1 MMAAYQQRAVS
12 HTGNRPVSDQPGLF
26 TLIRQRSDSLPE
38 ARHLRHIRR
47 ELDLDSDLDRC
58 SGDENAFL
66 RTDEAKQWKADRGP
80 HRNRQHRSP
89 PEAQGTQGTGLL
101 PARGEVV
108 VISTEPMGSPTP
120 VRDVG
125 SSQPTALTHIPWT
138 NWSCWDYKHALEITG
153 ENLEDLLAYDD
164 LFLDYFNAFLALP
177 VFPQAL
183 YYNRL
188 TGAFEELPGSRPGS
202 REDSLPYGVTD
213 EERDAMLQ
221 WARKERLP
229 LFLSTQLFREFKL
242 CKLLLRPLDD
252 RYSASRGSSHNIRGY
267 SRQSESYISSLSNS
281 ADNSANDVDDE
292 DFNYEGHYNAT
303 QLFKYQRPGSR
314 AISVPAPLHLGEV
327 YHDEEERGST
337 TTHTHTTSKT
347 ASYKYRAK
355 RDREED
361 PDLRLELHDPP
372 PYPRESTVTFDPE
385 TADPESKSLH
395 SHSRRSSRLARR
407 QRQANA
413 PQSDA
418 EAAFLRHAR
427 VLSAPINYD
436 DYMRH
441 PYRDFDMMFGEDE
454 PEPDGNV
461 YVAFDDEG
469 ASEAQTET
477 DVKNLEGRLKMT
489 FQQLKEHTLGQF
501 QGMEDFKVFLSGTA
515 GKQLVN
521 FWLDCE
527 YFKDSMEK
535 FDAVAIVEERNRLF
549 RDIQDKFK
557 IHLTKDAKEQISK
570 AASNANLSHS
580 IFIRTQYDV
589 LRRLRA
595 YWVSRYL
602 HHMEREKRISES
614 APLSNRWIVGDAS
627 LKDTYSFFPSI
638 NLVSSMPVRPD
649 DVLTYTRTK
658 NWESVSKGGRRLDDR
673 VTSAKYRAAP
683 VPAAYSG
690 ILGFATMPKPRPL
703 RAIKERFVVALA
715 ADKMAGGPFERFLEE
730 QPDMSLLSKL
740 LFWQDVT
747 EYLAAEDRSAD
758 RMLRMCN
765 AWSIFNRYIAD
776 DSDFNILMSVS
787 DRNTIHNALMA
798 ANDHVDSVV
807 FHTAKQ
813 HAVEHLEEA
822 WIRFL
827 KEDLKIFLDS
837 RTQPEG
843 LSPPGTAAIEIVL
856 TNNEVIITRPRP
868 WQKTF
873 GTTESQRR
881 CKGGLSLEDMD
892 EDQRAIVRAQRR
904 EARKEMERERRKA
917 IRAAYKRLRDSKKKP
932 GDLVRSAGTSKKDD
946 EMDYEESGEK
956 KSARPPPPFNEVIA
970 NKAIM
975 SNFKKHLI
983 ESEEKDVLSS
993 VQLFSDIETFLS
1005 YGTNKKEAQ
1014 RREQHANVIQ
1024 KTYLDAN
1031 GKKKVELPDKIRHK
1045 LHEKERPKTAVMKE
1059 IQHTLH
1065 GKIDEHFKSYL
1076 MNKAEEQGMEPGE
1089 LVKLS
1094 QAELSM
1100 RLGTDASMGNW
1111 KKSKG
1116 KGKDGDMDRENT
1128 HPSVRITI
1136 SKLEKKSRRVHFA
1149 REGTETSGYTE
1160 STDYTYLSSQDDSS
1174 TTTPRGQTGSSQ
1186 MIARPKRARFN
1197 TKTGRA
1203 QPHKDDR
1210 EEFYRALKACA
1221 SGTMSMQML
1230 YFYKYLVKHNEEDNM
1245 PLIDKDLFFYIEIQ
1259 KFKECSHQFSDEELL
1274 KRKVQSIIECF
1285 LESYTS
1291 PTLQVD
1297 INNELHQKTLRAAQR
1312 YVQSKDVFSNI
1323 FDEAQLAV
1331 FKELL
1336 PYWAGFRKSFSPP
1349 EDNSKKPVTKY
1360 QKMLK
1365 KRLEQIEN
1373 YVIPPSEFRLPQI
1386 PEGAIAAFTFSL
1398 SDGVKLRPQSPMS
1411 DTASELNGSMAG
1423 SSRAE
1428 RRRRRSSQMS
1438 EHSVGHR
1445 EISLASIPES
1455 QLSGPSSV
1463 QSYVPLRRALP
1474 GLSKSSTEGS
1484 DTLVA

>member
-1 MMAAYQQRAVS
+1 
-12 HTGNRPVSDQPGLF
+12 
-26 TLIRQRSDSLPE
+26 
-38 ARHLRHIRR
+38 
-47 ELDLDSDLDRC
+47 
-58 SGDENAFL
+58 
-66 RTDEAKQWKADRGP
+66 
-80 HRNRQHRSP
+80 
-89 PEAQGTQGTGLL
+89 
-101 PARGEVV
+101 
-108 VISTEPMGSPTP
+108 
-120 VRDVG
+120 
-125 SSQPTALTHIPWT
+125 
-138 NWSCWDYKHALEITG
+138 
-153 ENLEDLLAYDD
+153 
-164 LFLDYFNAFLALP
+164 
-177 VFPQAL
+177 
-183 YYNRL
+183 
-188 TGAFEELPGSRPGS
+188 
-202 REDSLPYGVTD
+202 
-213 EERDAMLQ
+213 
-221 WARKERLP
+221 
-229 LFLSTQLFREFKL
+229 
-242 CKLLLRPLDD
+242 
-252 RYSASRGSSHNIRGY
+252 
-267 SRQSESYISSLSNS
+267 
-281 ADNSANDVDDE
+281 
-292 DFNYEGHYNAT
+292 
-303 QLFKYQRPGSR
+303 
-314 AISVPAPLHLGEV
+314 
-327 YHDEEERGST
+327 
-337 TTHTHTTSKT
+337 
-347 ASYKYRAK
+347 
-355 RDREED
+355 
-361 PDLRLELHDPP
+361 
-372 PYPRESTVTFDPE
+372 
-385 TADPESKSLH
+385 
-395 SHSRRSSRLARR
+395 
-407 QRQANA
+407 
-413 PQSDA
+413 
-418 EAAFLRHAR
+418 
-427 VLSAPINYD
+427 
-436 DYMRH
+436 
-441 PYRDFDMMFGEDE
+441 
-454 PEPDGNV
+454 
-461 YVAFDDEG
+461 
-469 ASEAQTET
+469 
-477 DVKNLEGRLKMT
+477 
-489 FQQLKEHTLGQF
+489 
-501 QGMEDFKVFLSGTA
+501 GMEDFKVFLSGTA

-535 FDAVAIVEERNRLF
+535 FDAVAI
-549 RDIQDKFK
+549 DKFK

-868 WQKTF
+868 WQKTYARFQNNPTFLCVFIIGTKILCKHIYRF

-932 GDLVRSAGTSKKDD
+932 GDNKEKGSPTEEPKEEKKDD

-1116 KGKDGDMDRENT
+1116 KGKD
-1128 HPSVRITI
+1128 
-1136 SKLEKKSRRVHFA
+1136 
-1149 REGTETSGYTE
+1149 
-1160 STDYTYLSSQDDSS
+1160 DSS

-1197 TKTGRA
+1197 T
-1203 QPHKDDR
+1203 
-1210 EEFYRALKACA
+1210 
-1221 SGTMSMQML
+1221 
-1230 YFYKYLVKHNEEDNM
+1230 
-1245 PLIDKDLFFYIEIQ
+1245 
-1259 KFKECSHQFSDEELL
+1259 KECSHQFSDEELL

-1484 DTLVA
+1484 DTLELTAGEEHQMLHHPDGSARSSKLEMSATTEKVRSRQALNTIGVSTLTASSASAASSKKDNSASVSANCN